1 MSIRKHIEHADD
13 ALRCAIIECLEKK
26 QDEQLDL
33 LFDALHHVRK
43 LMLTTPI
50 VPEELIR
57 DEWNKEYSF
66 NLSSDYLDSNVINFP
81 DGTVAGTHV
90 RGGEGEDHIN
100 LGGGYKLNEDVISF
114 GGKKH
119 GKDLDKLDDW
129 K

>member
-33 LFDALHHVRK
+33 LFDALHHVRQ

-50 VPEELIR
+50 VPEETS
-57 DEWNKEYSF
+57 YSF
-66 NLSSDYLDSNVINFP
+66 NLSSDYLTSNVINFP

-114 GGKKH
+114 GSKKH

-129 K
+129 T

>member
-33 LFDALHHVRK
+33 LFDALQHVRQ

-50 VPEELIR
+50 VPEETSF
-57 DEWNKEYSF
+57 SF

-129 K
+129 T

>member
-33 LFDALHHVRK
+33 LFDALHHVRQ

-50 VPEELIR
+50 VPEETS
-57 DEWNKEYSF
+57 YSF
-66 NLSSDYLDSNVINFP
+66 NLSSDYLTSNVINFP

-129 K
+129 T